1 MKVNCLESA
10 TAALE
15 QSPPQNP
22 YTFTREDY
30 DNLVASTPNCQITRA
45 PVTDPNAT
53 KTLSVRQLND
63 AFKCPICQGIIKE
76 TMVVMDCLH
85 RFCGECISIAIRQSK
100 RELLAAARHKL
111 RRAHPHDLAEFER
124 NEDQITEQLN
134 QARHFNN
141 ASLANTQ
148 SPPVEK
154 KRSSPDGSPSDTAP
168 SSAAA
173 SDDESARKK
182 PKVAAS
188 KSAETVAAHTVTT
201 SPKLKIRHVKKHLAA
216 LLKLDKYDNMCIVL
230 PTVNCT
236 LSGLSKSAKARKS
249 SIRQDLQ
256 CDQELED
263 FVTLKDIYE
272 QYGMGTA
279 WELRLLYHFSQG
291 TIVNG
296 IATHCCN
303 VQHRANS

>member
-1 MKVNCLESA
+1 
-10 TAALE
+10 
-15 QSPPQNP
+15 
-22 YTFTREDY
+22 
-30 DNLVASTPNCQITRA
+30 
-45 PVTDPNAT
+45 
-53 KTLSVRQLND
+53 
-63 AFKCPICQGIIKE
+63 
-76 TMVVMDCLH
+76 MVVMDCLH

-111 RRAHPHDLAEFER
+111 RRAHPHDNLAEFER

-141 ASLANTQ
+141 ASLANTNRRRL
-148 SPPVEK
+148 K
-154 KRSSPDGSPSDTAP
+154 K
-168 SSAAA
+168 SAARLMA
-173 SDDESARKK
+173 LLVTLLRRLLLLQ
-182 PKVAAS
+182 VG
-188 KSAETVAAHTVTT
+188 ETVASCGFCVLLTKKNSPSAQPGAHTVTT

-263 FVTLKDIYE
+263 F
-272 QYGMGTA
+272 YGMGTA